1 MADGRNYGQQNLW
14 QLEKSTYKREAH
26 PERTG
31 EMIFAINFVFSGL
44 NYVRIGLASQCQQKG
59 GEQ

>member
-26 PERTG
+26 PSVWGNGLIKG
-31 EMIFAINFVFSGL
+31 ENKLKLIKYTESYKVF
-44 NYVRIGLASQCQQKG
+44 G
-59 GEQ
+59 G